1 VAGNGYAL
9 LEIAYAL
16 EGVLVSSTTCG
27 LERLGAVDAG
37 EREKACHGQECQV
50 RVRSTDRHY
59 AR

>member
-37 EREKACHGQECQV
+37 EREKACHGQEC
-50 RVRSTDRHY
+50 
-59 AR
+59 